1 MSENTAPTP
10 EKDEVYIPRLS
21 LMKLAGPTIVGN
33 LLLSMVHL
41 AAIKIVGSLGDG
53 AVAAVIAADR
63 IYMAIQLIVFSITV
77 GTTAM
82 VAYAWGAKN
91 HDEAD
96 RALKLSMVITMGV
109 ALVLCVI
116 IQFAAQ
122 PLVGIFGLEG
132 QHLSDAA
139 QYLRILI
146 YFNVFF
152 SFLAVIGAGLRA
164 AGDALTPVWIMALGN
179 IINVALAYAL
189 VYGAFGFPQVGILG
203 AAYAAGISYT
213 LAAALF
219 YGLWQSGRLIL
230 KPSKNGFYSVERMAQ
245 LVRIAIP
252 AGIEQTLFNVS
263 IITFMWV
270 VSLFGTAAFTAYGI
284 GVNILSLSIVIG
296 LGFSI
301 ATSTMVGQH
310 LGAKQPE
317 EAEKITW
324 RNLRIAF
331 CIMLTIGLILGV
343 NARLIGSFFVTNE
356 IILDHLVALTIMVA
370 IVQPMMA
377 IEFTLGGALRG
388 AGDTRS
394 PAKIMFSGIFL
405 GRVVLTAIFY
415 FAGLNV
421 YWIYAALI
429 ADYVIKSSMYLHI
442 FKKGKW
448 KRAFERSARKQLKK
462 KAAASGSK
470 IGLRD

>member
-1 MSENTAPTP
+1 MSETSATNSIKPVA
-10 EKDEVYIPRLS
+10 RLS

-77 GTTAM
+77 ATTAM

-91 HDEAD
+91 QEEAD
-96 RALKLSMVITMGV
+96 RVVKLSILITMGV
-109 ALVLCVI
+109 SLGLCVLM
-116 IQFAAQ
+116 QFVAS
-122 PLVGIFGLEG
+122 PLVGIFGLQGE
-132 QHLSDAA
+132 HLVNAA
-139 QYLRILI
+139 EYLKILI

-164 AGDALTPVWIMALGN
+164 AGDALTPVWVIALGN

-203 AAYAAGISYT
+203 AAYASGISYT

-219 YGLWQSGRLIL
+219 LILWQSQRLII
-230 KPSKNGFYSVERMAQ
+230 KPIKQTFYSAERMAQ
-245 LVRIAIP
+245 LVRIAVP
-252 AGIEQTLFNVS
+252 AGIEQTLFNTS

-270 VSLFGTAAFTAYGI
+270 VSLFGTEAFTAYGI

-310 LGAKQPE
+310 LGAKQAE
-317 EAEKITW
+317 EAEKVTW

-331 CIMLTIGLILGV
+331 AIMLALALILGI
-343 NARLIGSFFVTNE
+343 NARLIGSFFVTSE
-356 IILDHLVALTIMVA
+356 AILDNLVALTIMVA

-405 GRVVLTAIFY
+405 GRVVMTAIFY
-415 FAGLNV
+415 FAGMGI

-448 KRAFERSARKQLKK
+448 KRAFERSARKRLKK

-470 IGLRD
+470 VGLSN

>member
-1 MSENTAPTP
+1 MLENTA
-10 EKDEVYIPRLS
+10 ENAKASLPRLS
-21 LMKLAGPTIVGN
+21 LMKLAGPTIIGN

-96 RALKLSMVITMGV
+96 RVLKLSILITMGV
-109 ALVLCVI
+109 SLALCVV

-122 PLVGIFGLEG
+122 PLVGIFGLQG
-132 QHLSDAA
+132 QHLVDAT
-139 QYLRILI
+139 QYLKILI

-164 AGDALTPVWIMALGN
+164 AGDALTPVWVIALGN
-179 IINVALAYAL
+179 IINIALAYAL
-189 VYGAFGFPQVGILG
+189 VYGAFGFPRVGILG
-203 AAYAAGISYT
+203 AAYASGISYT

-219 YGLWQSGRLIL
+219 LVLWQSQRLIL
-230 KPSKNGFYSVERMAQ
+230 KPTRQVFYSVERMAQ
-245 LVRIAIP
+245 LVRIAVP
-252 AGIEQTLFNVS
+252 AGIEQTLFNTS

-270 VSLFGTAAFTAYGI
+270 VSLFGTEAFTAYGI

-317 EAEKITW
+317 EAEQAAW

-331 CIMLTIGLILGV
+331 CIMLGLALILGV
-343 NARLIGSFFVTNE
+343 NARLIGSFFVTSE
-356 IILDHLVALTIMVA
+356 TILDNLVVLTIMVA

-405 GRVVLTAIFY
+405 GRVVMTAIFY

-429 ADYVIKSSMYLHI
+429 ADYVIKSTMYLHI

-448 KRAFERSARKQLKK
+448 KRAFARSARKQMKK
-462 KAAASGSK
+462 KAALSGSK
-470 IGLRD
+470 IGLGN